1 MVVLRPASVQ
11 KHSFCKLYS
20 PFEMA
25 ALLETF
31 DNVTFMKSHSLC
43 YATKAHFWHRDNCC
57 PPKVQAW
64 NLVNCSHPVKQR
76 PKCHIAICWMCV
88 CKWCQCQFESVNTQC
103 TLWTCDPSCS
113 RRDFRV
119 YGGKKKLL
127 CGSMM
132 PHLETAQ
139 NTIESSG

>member
-43 YATKAHFWHRDNCC
+43 YATKAHF
-57 PPKVQAW
+57 
-64 NLVNCSHPVKQR
+64 
-76 PKCHIAICWMCV
+76 
-88 CKWCQCQFESVNTQC
+88 
-103 TLWTCDPSCS
+103 
-113 RRDFRV
+113 
-119 YGGKKKLL
+119 
-127 CGSMM
+127 
-132 PHLETAQ
+132 
-139 NTIESSG
+139 